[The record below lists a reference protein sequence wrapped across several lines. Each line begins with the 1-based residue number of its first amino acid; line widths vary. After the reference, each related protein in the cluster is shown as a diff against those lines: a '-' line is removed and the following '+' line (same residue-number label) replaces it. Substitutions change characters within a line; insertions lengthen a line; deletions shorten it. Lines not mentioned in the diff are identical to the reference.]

1 MKMPK
6 LVVGYLLD
14 DEVFVKSFMI
24 PESHDWIKWL
34 ANEEL
39 AQFFGELLEVMIQIS
54 EEKEDSETLQA
65 FLDFWHEIALSWRE
79 VALGEEDP
87 EILEGDSQTSPTV
100 VTDWNIEALEA
111 TLKGQ
116 NPMTL
121 FNSLAGLLGKAMID
135 SERDVLSD
143 ILEAEQELDAPW
155 IDILEVQREPGLT
168 TRKTHVGPEPIADV
182 TEQQRDTYLAQSIS
196 ELGLSTR
203 AYNCL
208 KKENIET
215 IRELVAKMEWDLLE
229 YEGLGEGT
237 LNQIRNRLAVRGL
250 YLGMDL
256 DDEDYEE
263 DEDIYSEDTE

>member
-6 LVVGYLLD
+6 LVVGYLMD
-14 DEVFVKSFMI
+14 DEMFVKSFTI

-39 AQFFGELLEVMIQIS
+39 AQFFGELLELMSQIS

-65 FLDFWHEIALSWRE
+65 FLEYWHEIAAEWRE
-79 VALGEEDP
+79 LA
-87 EILEGDSQTSPTV
+87 LEGTEHAIFEEDSQTSSTV
-100 VTDWNIEALEA
+100 VTDWSVDALEA
-111 TLKGQ
+111 AFKGQ
-116 NPMTL
+116 DPLTL
-121 FNSLAGLLGKAMID
+121 LNSLAGLLGKAMIN

-143 ILEAEQELDAPW
+143 ILEAEEELDAPW
-155 IDILEVQREPGLT
+155 IDIIDVQRESKST
-168 TRKTHVGPEPIADV
+168 ARKTHTEPEPVVDI
-182 TEQQRDTYLAQSIS
+182 TEEQRDTYLALSIS
-196 ELGLSTR
+196 DLELSTR

-208 KKENIET
+208 KKENIE
-215 IRELVAKMEWDLLE
+215 ILRELVVKTEWELLE
-229 YEGLGEGT
+229 YEGLGRTTFNE
-237 LNQIRNRLAVRGL
+237 IRNQLAVKGL

>member
-14 DEVFVKSFMI
+14 DEMFVKSVTI

-39 AQFFGELLEVMIQIS
+39 AQFFAELLELMIQIS

-65 FLDFWHEIALSWRE
+65 FLEYWQEIAAEWRE
-79 VALGEEDP
+79 LALGDTEHAIFEE
-87 EILEGDSQTSPTV
+87 DSQTSSTV
-100 VTDWNIEALEA
+100 VTDWSLEALETALKGEDPA
-111 TLKGQ
+111 TL
-116 NPMTL
+116 L
-121 FNSLAGLLGKAMID
+121 NSLAGLLGKAMIN

-155 IDILEVQREPGLT
+155 IDIIEVQREPKST
-168 TRKTHVGPEPIADV
+168 TRKTHTEPEPVVNI
-182 TEQQRDTYLAQSIS
+182 TKEQRDTYLALSIS
-196 ELGLSTR
+196 DLELSAR

-208 KKENIET
+208 EKENIKT
-215 IRELVAKMEWDLLE
+215 VRELVVKEEWDLFE
-229 YEGLGEGT
+229 YEGLGPVTFNE
-237 LNQIRNRLAVRGL
+237 IRNCLARLGL

-256 DDEDYEE
+256 SDENDEE
-263 DEDIYSEDTE
+263 ASF

>member
-14 DEVFVKSFMI
+14 EEVFVKSFTI

-39 AQFFGELLEVMIQIS
+39 AQFFGELLELMIQIS
-54 EEKEDSETLQA
+54 EEKEDSQTLRT

-79 VALGEEDP
+79 IALSEEDP
-87 EILEGDSQTSPTV
+87 EIFEEDSQTSPTV
-100 VTDWNIEALEA
+100 VTDWSVDALEA
-111 TLKGQ
+111 ALKGQ
-116 NPMTL
+116 DPATL
-121 FNSLAGLLGKAMID
+121 FNSLAGLLGKAMVN

-143 ILEAEQELDAPW
+143 ILEAEEELDAPW
-155 IDILEVQREPGLT
+155 IDILEVQQEPRLT
-168 TRKTHVGPEPIADV
+168 TRKTHAEPEPVVDI
-182 TEQQRDTYLAQSIS
+182 TEEQRDTYLDQSIS

-208 KKENIET
+208 KKENIT
-215 IRELVAKMEWDLLE
+215 TVRELVTKMEWDLFE

-237 LNQIRNRLAVRGL
+237 LNEIRNRLAVRGL

-263 DEDIYSEDTE
+263 DEDIYWEDTK